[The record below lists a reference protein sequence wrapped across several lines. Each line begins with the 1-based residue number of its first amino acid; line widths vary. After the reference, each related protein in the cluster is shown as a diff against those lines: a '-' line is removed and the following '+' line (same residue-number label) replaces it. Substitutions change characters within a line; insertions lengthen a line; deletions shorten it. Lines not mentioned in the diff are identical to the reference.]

1 MPTQI
6 LISILKKKGGS
17 KSLDYRNRT
26 VKFVKWANSLPKKRI
41 PSDIPYLVAK
51 MASTS
56 ANQEREFVLAKYD
69 YIAQGNQELD
79 MKRNE
84 RLLLIDDTK
93 HWWRVQNGRG
103 QTGYIPSNYVKK
115 EKPSIF
121 DSIKKKVKGESQG
134 QNNSK
139 TLPNSRQIPGSG
151 PMSVQQQQQQK
162 FTKEAPQD
170 PISSAIVKYNYQAQQ
185 LDELSLVKG
194 LGYGVSRKKIILKI
208 LLHFRSYFGLFSI
221 QNLDGNWRE
230 GVK

>member
-1 MPTQI
+1 
-6 LISILKKKGGS
+6 
-17 KSLDYRNRT
+17 
-26 VKFVKWANSLPKKRI
+26 
-41 PSDIPYLVAK
+41 
-51 MASTS
+51 
-56 ANQEREFVLAKYD
+56 
-69 YIAQGNQELD
+69 

-194 LGYGVSRKKIILKI
+194 LGYGVSRKKIYLKD
-208 LLHFRSYFGLFSI
+208 FTTF
-221 QNLDGNWRE
+221 
-230 GVK
+230 